1 MANMKLTGG
10 LLVALLGTTT
20 AVGCGDDGDD
30 VDGGGGKSSAGS
42 TNGGKSAGG
51 TENKSGSNTG
61 ASTNGGSG
69 NSGEGPGGGTDSG
82 GTSTGGTSNGGTD
95 QGGEAGTGTDQGGE
109 AGAGGSPEVPLTAVT
124 ELSSKIFT
132 EASDLRG
139 LFFTASGKLYASGH
153 LGASATATDKKI
165 VVGRFDKDGNAD
177 TTFGTGGFVAI
188 NVVTQ
193 VPDPNDATK
202 FLNDG
207 NEESLG
213 IVELANGDLVVQVNI
228 RDENGVGMDV
238 GLLKLDSAG
247 APVTTFGTGGLV
259 RVTFGW
265 APTDDVNFPVGGTV
279 TAPSD
284 QSWGIELDPSS
295 PTTQKIVLFGH
306 GTAPIGSKTSGANGV
321 QRTDNDRYIARVLA
335 SDGSIDPAFNAGKVF
350 SFNSGDIFSDGGRRG
365 IVEQDGSIV
374 SAGYTNYGAGL
385 GNHILL
391 IRLQPNGTL
400 DTNFGFGIVNRG
412 VLRTNPFVSDGGVAE
427 CYNVTRQS
435 SGRYVTT
442 GYGNATGPGA
452 MSSYGYASSTGPD
465 LISVGI
471 AADGKDLDYDFGNE
485 ATFVAQSEEAGLA
498 ATEDRGRD
506 VLALADDQL
515 VYAGR
520 YGTDPAIYVVAPD
533 GSFDPA
539 NGVGKLIRYT
549 PLSGTTSHFF
559 RVKASPDGT
568 RVAAA
573 TSNHADGA
581 LLAVLKVGE

>member
-10 LLVALLGTTT
+10 LLVALLGAT
-20 AVGCGDDGDD
+20 AVVGCGDDGDET
-30 VDGGGGKSSAGS
+30 DGNGGKSSGGKSNGGSAGKSGDTGGSAGS
-42 TNGGKSAGG
+42 SGSAGATNSGGSGQAGENSAGG
-51 TENKSGSNTG
+51 TD
-61 ASTNGGSG
+61 
-69 NSGEGPGGGTDSG
+69 GGGTNQG
-82 GTSTGGTSNGGTD
+82 GMAGNGDD
-95 QGGEAGTGTDQGGE
+95 QGGEAGS
-109 AGAGGSPEVPLTAVT
+109 GGSPELPLTAVT
-124 ELSSKIFT
+124 ELKSKVFT

-139 LFFTASGKLYASGH
+139 LFFTAGGKLYASGH
-153 LGASATATDKKI
+153 LGTSATTTDKRI
-165 VVGRFDKDGNAD
+165 VVGRFTADGDAD
-177 TTFGTGGFVAI
+177 TTFGTNGFVTV
-188 NVVTQ
+188 NVVPQ
-193 VPDPNDATK
+193 VIDPNDATK

-213 IVELANGDLVVQVNI
+213 IVELTNGDLVVQVNI
-228 RDENGVGMDV
+228 RDENGKGMDV
-238 GLLKLDSAG
+238 GLLRLDSSG

-259 RVTFGW
+259 RLTFGW
-265 APTDDVNFPVGGTV
+265 APADDASFPAAGTL

-284 QSWGIELDPSS
+284 TSWGIELDPSS
-295 PTTQKIVLFGH
+295 PTTQKIVVFGF
-306 GTAPIGSKTSGANGV
+306 GSAPLGSKTTGANGV

-335 SDGSIDPAFNAGKVF
+335 SDGSIDPAFNGGKVF

-365 IVEQDGSIV
+365 IVEQDGAIV
-374 SAGYTNYGAGL
+374 SAGYTNYGTGL

-442 GYGNATGPGA
+442 GYGSATGDGIA
-452 MSSYGYASSTGPD
+452 SSYGYATTTGPD

-471 AADGKDLDYDFGNE
+471 AADGKAIDEAFGNLG
-485 ATFVAQSEEAGLA
+485 TFVAQSEEAGLA

-506 VLALADDQL
+506 VLALPDNQL

-559 RVKASPDGT
+559 RVKASPDFK
-568 RVAAA
+568 RVAAS